1 MGTSIEVMA
10 WRTVWADLLVLD
22 LGKEREAREEKRRGD
37 LREEE
42 AIGEAEGARL
52 VKVAAIDA

>member
-10 WRTVWADLLVLD
+10 RRTNWADFLGVD
-22 LGKEREAREEKRRGD
+22 LGKEREENRIGD

-42 AIGEAEGARL
+42 AEIGEAEGARL
-52 VKVAAIDA
+52 VKVAAIDAEF